1 MNLFYRL
8 IFYSYLLS
16 VLTSSESDKDKIK
29 KLVDRRIAAL
39 VETIG
44 KRLENNLQDQ
54 TNQNLEELIPQS
66 NEDKIQNRSDV
77 ENQLR
82 GREETAPAATVSSSD
97 PSYKSGTPSPKVLNG
112 KESSVKLK
120 ERAGETTKEVGE
132 DVYDPIYSTPLP
144 LKEEEEENLYSEVYR
159 PLNIAERKL
168 KQQKRLGI
176 SNPEF
181 WKQLRISPEVEG
193 SPEEENVENP
203 HYESFE
209 TTHPKTKDVAHPP
222 SSEVAYDPDIYEDV
236 VFIGSPYKT
245 GNAKNLPS
253 EEDEDIYETIEPPID
268 APSN

>member
-8 IFYSYLLS
+8 IFYSYHLS

-29 KLVDRRIAAL
+29 KLVDKRIAAL

-44 KRLENNLQDQ
+44 KRLENDIQSQ
-54 TNQNLEELIPQS
+54 TNQNSEELTPQS
-66 NEDKIQNRSDV
+66 NEDKTKTRSEV

-82 GREETAPAATVSSSD
+82 SREETAPAATVSSSD
-97 PSYKSGTPSPKVLNG
+97 PSYKSRTLSPKVLNG
-112 KESSVKLK
+112 KDSKVKMK

-132 DVYDPIYSTPLP
+132 DVYDPIYFTPLL

-159 PLNIAERKL
+159 PLNVAERKL

-209 TTHPKTKDVAHPP
+209 TTHPKTKEVAHPP
-222 SSEVAYDPDIYEDV
+222 SAEKAYDPDIYEDV
-236 VFIGSPYKT
+236 VVIGSPSET
-245 GNAKNLPS
+245 GNAGNLPF
-253 EEDEDIYETIEPPID
+253 EEDEDIYETIETPL
-268 APSN
+268 N

>member
-1 MNLFYRL
+1 MNLIFRL
-8 IFYSYLLS
+8 IFYSFHIS

-29 KLVDRRIAAL
+29 KLVDKRITAL

-44 KRLENNLQDQ
+44 KRLENDIQSQ
-54 TNQNLEELIPQS
+54 TKKNLEELKSQS
-66 NEDKIQNRSDV
+66 NENKIKTRGEV

-82 GREETAPAATVSSSD
+82 GLEETAPAATVSSSD
-97 PSYKSGTPSPKVLNG
+97 PSYKSGTPSPKLLTG
-112 KESSVKLK
+112 KVSSVKMK

-144 LKEEEEENLYSEVYR
+144 LEEEEDLYFEVYR

-176 SNPEF
+176 SNPQF

-203 HYESFE
+203 LYESFE

-222 SSEVAYDPDIYEDV
+222 SSEVAYDPNSYEDV
-236 VFIGSPYKT
+236 VVIGSPYKT

-253 EEDEDIYETIEPPID
+253 EEDEDIYETIETPID

>member
-8 IFYSYLLS
+8 IFYSYHLS

-29 KLVDRRIAAL
+29 KLVDKRIAAL

-54 TNQNLEELIPQS
+54 TNQNLEELTPQS
-66 NEDKIQNRSDV
+66 NEDKIKTRGEV

-82 GREETAPAATVSSSD
+82 SQEETAPAATVCSSD
-97 PSYKSGTPSPKVLNG
+97 PYYKSGTLSPRALNG
-112 KESSVKLK
+112 KESSVKMK

-144 LKEEEEENLYSEVYR
+144 LEEEEDLYSEVYR

-176 SNPEF
+176 S
-181 WKQLRISPEVEG
+181 SP
-193 SPEEENVENP
+193 S
-203 HYESFE
+203 
-209 TTHPKTKDVAHPP
+209 
-222 SSEVAYDPDIYEDV
+222 
-236 VFIGSPYKT
+236 KT

-268 APSN
+268 NPLH